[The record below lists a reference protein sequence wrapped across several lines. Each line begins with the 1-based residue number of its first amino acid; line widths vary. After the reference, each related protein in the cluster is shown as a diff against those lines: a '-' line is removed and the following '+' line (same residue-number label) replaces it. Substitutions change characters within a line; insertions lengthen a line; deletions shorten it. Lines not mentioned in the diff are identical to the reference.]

1 MSYKCCIIEK
11 EVIGLEESKGLTTLE
26 EIKAINDPYRLQII
40 FYYQRMGRA
49 ATVKEIADNMGEVP
63 AKVHYH
69 VKKLESAGIL
79 RLSYTK
85 NINGIIAKY
94 YELTARDFH
103 IKVDNIKVDNM
114 SPDVSKQVAEQNFKL
129 TVIAAYDSSKK
140 IAVEDAAEDSKP
152 MFNINT
158 LYMTDEKLIE
168 FRKMM
173 FEYIKKYKID
183 THEENAKEVHFFNV
197 MVPVKSINK

>member
-1 MSYKCCIIEK
+1 
-11 EVIGLEESKGLTTLE
+11 VIGLEESKGLTTLE

-114 SPDVSKQVAEQNFKL
+114 SPDVSKQVAEQNFRL

-158 LYMTDEKLIE
+158 LYMTDERVKE
-168 FRKMM
+168 FRTTIY
-173 FEYIKKYKID
+173 EYIKKYKID
-183 THEENAKEVHFFNV
+183 THEEDAKEVHFFNV
-197 MVPVKSINK
+197 MVPVKSIKK